1 MSPTL
6 VQTPIDYSH
15 LPKTEFRT
23 KLEKKPKS
31 ASFPDG
37 IKTTGQQPPLYE
49 EVRPYSDFPKNITGL
64 TAWTKDDFSGS
75 PEKEALWK
83 HPFTEQELEEL
94 STAAEQYLASGRSL
108 TEMSKVRADYTRGI
122 PVQLQSHELLT
133 LVETGVLSTA

>member
-1 MSPTL
+1 MSSTL
-6 VQTPIDYSH
+6 VQAPTDYSH

-23 KLEKKPKS
+23 KLEVKPKS

-49 EVRPYSDFPKNITGL
+49 EVRPYSDFPKIITGP

-83 HPFTEQELEEL
+83 HPFTEEELEEL

-108 TEMSKVRADYTRGI
+108 TEMSKVKDEHNALLVSRTLTRF
-122 PVQLQSHELLT
+122 Q
-133 LVETGVLSTA
+133 TGVFPTA

>member
-1 MSPTL
+1 MTSTL
-6 VQTPIDYSH
+6 VQTHVDYSH

-37 IKTTGQQPPLYE
+37 IKTTGQQPPIFE

-64 TAWTKDDFSGS
+64 TAWTKDEFSGS

-83 HPFTEQELEEL
+83 HPFTEEELGEL
-94 STAAEQYLASGRSL
+94 STAAEQYMASGRSL
-108 TEMSKVRADYTRGI
+108 TEMSKVRAAYTI
-122 PVQLQSHELLT
+122 HIHV
-133 LVETGVLSTA
+133 

>member
-1 MSPTL
+1 MSSTLAQAPT
-6 VQTPIDYSH
+6 DYSH

-23 KLEKKPKS
+23 KLEVKPKS

-49 EVRPYSDFPKNITGL
+49 EVRPYSDFPKIITGP

-83 HPFTEQELEEL
+83 HPFTEEELEEL

-108 TEMSKVRADYTRGI
+108 TEMSKVKDENNA
-122 PVQLQSHELLT
+122 LL
-133 LVETGVLSTA
+133 

>member
-1 MSPTL
+1 MSSTL
-6 VQTPIDYSH
+6 VQAPTDYSH

-23 KLEKKPKS
+23 KLEVKPKS

-49 EVRPYSDFPKNITGL
+49 EVRPYSDFPKIITGL

-83 HPFTEQELEEL
+83 HPFTEEELEEL

-108 TEMSKVRADYTRGI
+108 TEMSKVKDEHNA
-122 PVQLQSHELLT
+122 LL
-133 LVETGVLSTA
+133 